1 MTSALVSFSDTNA
14 CFTFML
20 AEQLNSVA
28 HVDFTATNRV
38 TIQRE
43 FAIEFLNDLLEH
55 TVILLQGVGVKGGH
69 DAATAQILHANQ
81 NFSDSQTFSGP

>member
-1 MTSALVSFSDTNA
+1 MI
-14 CFTFML
+14 
-20 AEQLNSVA
+20 AEQLNGIA
-28 HVDFTATNRV
+28 HMDLTAVNHV

-43 FAIEFLNDLLEH
+43 FAIEFLDDLLEYMM
-55 TVILLQGVGVKGGH
+55 ILLERVGVKGGH